1 VDWVTSGAELMS
13 YTSNITCKTCGVEK
27 DKSLFRRSGKS
38 ASGYTLHCHDC
49 VNSKCSATASNR
61 VKKPTIKHE
70 RDLTL
75 EILFDV
81 LELNDIE
88 SVFYRKTKSGLTP
101 AGYTSDAGYTI
112 IAICGRDFRAHR
124 LVWFI
129 KHEEFPPDG
138 FVVDHVNRNPQDNR
152 ISNLRVVAQKINS
165 HNIVN
170 PKRNN
175 SSGYLGVRK
184 FRKRYTARIYYPNG
198 KELQIGTFDTA
209 QQAHAAY
216 VLQKQIFYPEAVIA

>member
-1 VDWVTSGAELMS
+1 MS
-13 YTSNITCKTCGVEK
+13 YTASITCKTCGVEK

-38 ASGYTLHCHDC
+38 VSGYTLHCHEC
-49 VNSKCSATASNR
+49 VNSKYSATASRR
-61 VKKPTIKHE
+61 VKKPNIKHE

-75 EILFDV
+75 EMLFDV
-81 LELNDIE
+81 LEFDDIE
-88 SVFYRKTKSGLTP
+88 SVFYRKTKSDRTP
-101 AGYTSDAGYTI
+101 AGYLSESGYTI
-112 IAICGRDFRAHR
+112 IAMYGRDFRAHR

-129 KHEEFPPDG
+129 KNGEFPPDG
-138 FVVDHVNRNPQDNR
+138 FVVDHINRNPQDNR

-184 FRKRYTARIYYPNG
+184 FRKRYTARIYDPDG

-209 QQAHAAY
+209 HQAHAAY